1 MPENPRDIL
10 KKMQK
15 KQKETVIKTPKYKNT
30 TVPNIK
36 NIGEIAK
43 EENNYQKFF
52 TKILE
57 YDSIEKI
64 ISEMDKFAKDP
75 KGYYAR
81 KKLFESINILLPKTL
96 YFYHDFAREY
106 LEHDDKKL
114 QDVWNT
120 YKDLKRLEDLQIKA
134 EENDKERRKT
144 MRRLSGDP
152 DWDLDS
158 DDEMEIKEIVSPPKP
173 KVRGETIQVNV
184 LPLGPKGEVITY
196 DVITNTR
203 QKEYSQNKVYLDEK
217 CISNFRMAP
226 WLNSKVQDIYI
237 TNADGNNT
245 DLSMYINHLK
255 KPIQKL
261 GKLWYPVSKDF
272 YFLVCGPKS
281 MEFNVRTQKGDV
293 MTSINKFNQSVSL
306 KVGFSTIKGFILQDE
321 KVYGNEKKYQKDVNK
336 TTIDKSNELLNSPIQ
351 EKLIVLAKK
360 QLSNE
365 LRMIAPN
372 IRNYGKDGDYDT
384 EYIDEVIQSIV
395 EKSETTQQFLT
406 LLGSLIVYMRE
417 SKAKVFK
424 ERIRENYYLPSVLI
438 LLSIDEKYPEASG
451 NPDNVINIQKQIN
464 KYVRDTVKYYFYI
477 LNPTLK
483 IVGQTDMEVVNIKVE
498 DVKNRCV
505 NKDIIKDIPAHK
517 LIYYRDSTD
526 KIYCLIIEDVLDQ
539 IHSGKEVVNPM
550 TNEKLDDI
558 FLQRFKLLYYNG
570 HENPFDQVANEQTNN
585 KQPGL
590 KQADKE
596 VELAPGL
603 LDVIQKKINE
613 CEGEIKDDELD
624 EDGRCPALSEK
635 TAEYKFT
642 SPKAQSIIPDY
653 DSDSDNEPKYT
664 FSKGKIL
671 KTRDIKPQQSDR
683 ETDDDEDDDD
693 DDDDDDDEDDTL
705 SKPKSVGNDTDSVW
719 VKAFNVDTVKCDV
732 CLVNNLKSAKKCVAC
747 GSDLL
752 ISSSSFTSNSMCHHC
767 TNPIEHEYAKIK
779 SIQHDGTNYNEAHF
793 CNTKCFETNDF
804 KMNKRSSKKGGRKKT
819 SDK

>member
-15 KQKETVIKTPKYKNT
+15 KQKETVIKAPKYKNT

-96 YFYHDFAREY
+96 YFYQDFAREY

-114 QDVWNT
+114 QDVWTT
-120 YKDLKRLEDLQIKA
+120 YKDLKRLEDIQIKA
-134 EENDKERRKT
+134 EENDKEKRKA
-144 MRRLSGDP
+144 MRRLSREP
-152 DWDLDS
+152 DYDS
-158 DDEMEIKEIVSPPKP
+158 DEEVEIKEVVAPVEP
-173 KVRGETIQVNV
+173 KVRGETIQINV
-184 LPLGPKGEVITY
+184 LPLGTNRE
-196 DVITNTR
+196 VITNTR
-203 QKEYSQNKVYLDEK
+203 QKEYPQSKVYLDEK
-217 CISNFRMAP
+217 CISNYRMAP

-237 TNADGNNT
+237 INADGDDT
-245 DLSMYINHLK
+245 DLSMYINHIK
-255 KPIQKL
+255 KPIKKL

-281 MEFNVRTQKGDV
+281 MEFNVRTQKGDI
-293 MTSINKFNQSVSL
+293 MTSINKFNHSVSL
-306 KVGFSTIKGFILQDE
+306 KVGFDTIKGFIVQDE
-321 KVYGNEKKYQKDVNK
+321 KIYENEKKYQKDVNK
-336 TTIDKSNELLNSPIQ
+336 TTLEKSNELLNSPIQ
-351 EKLIVLAKK
+351 EKLITLAKR

-384 EYIDEVIQSIV
+384 EYINEVIESIQD
-395 EKSETTQQFLT
+395 KSETTQQFLS

-424 ERIRENYYLPSVLI
+424 ERIRKNYYLPSVLI

-451 NPDNVINIQKQIN
+451 NPDNIINIQKQIN

-498 DVKNRCV
+498 DVKSRCV
-505 NKDIIKDIPAHK
+505 NKDIVKNIPDHK
-517 LIYYRDSTD
+517 LIYYTD
-526 KIYCLIIEDVLDQ
+526 PSGKIYCLIIEDILEQ
-539 IHSGKEVVNPM
+539 IRSGKDVINPI
-550 TNEKLDDI
+550 TNEKLDI
-558 FLQRFKLLYYNG
+558 VFLQRFKLLYYNG
-570 HENPFDQVANEQTNN
+570 HENPFDQVASTPSN
-585 KQPGL
+585 KQSGG
-590 KQADKE
+590 KDVIKE

-603 LDVIQKKINE
+603 LDIIQKKISE

-624 EDGRCPALSEK
+624 EDGRCRALSEK
-635 TAEYKFT
+635 T
-642 SPKAQSIIPDY
+642 QSVSHKNSNSNKD
-653 DSDSDNEPKYT
+653 DTDNDT
-664 FSKGKIL
+664 
-671 KTRDIKPQQSDR
+671 D
-683 ETDDDEDDDD
+683 TDDD
-693 DDDDDDDEDDTL
+693 
-705 SKPKSVGNDTDSVW
+705 SVFSDASEFSPASST
-719 VKAFNVDTVKCDV
+719 
-732 CLVNNLKSAKKCVAC
+732 NNTPE
-747 GSDLL
+747 SD
-752 ISSSSFTSNSMCHHC
+752 SFTSQSMCHHC
-767 TNPIEHEYAKIK
+767 TNPIEHEHAKIK

-793 CNTKCFETNDF
+793 CNTKCFENNDF
-804 KMNKRSSKKGGRKKT
+804 KLSKKSSKKGGRKKT
-819 SDK
+819 TDK